1 MSPSK
6 EGLTKLLT
14 LLKQLREGDN
24 LGAALA
30 AVGIIVLATGLFL
43 QGISVGIG
51 TPIRTI
57 GGLLLLAG
65 IATFVFGTPHRRA
78 VVIGTCR
85 AAIARYMSMT
95 ADWQWPDRT
104 GLAGVIIG
112 LIGLVP
118 VLGLRIIFG
127 SYFGVVMWPGIV
139 LCTVLFWGGIALLIY
154 GRHRAIKDAK
164 RSSAAYRTQKK
175 KP

>member
-95 ADWQWPDRT
+95 ADWQWPDRS

-112 LIGLVP
+112 LIWLVP
-118 VLGLRIIFG
+118 VLGLRIVFG
-127 SYFGVVMWPGIV
+127 SYVGIVMWPGI
-139 LCTVLFWGGIALLIY
+139 VLFWGGIALLIY
-154 GRHRAIKDAK
+154 GRYRANKDAK
-164 RSSAAYRTQKK
+164 RSSDSYRVQKK
-175 KP
+175 NRSG